1 MNGVGADAHVWRSI
15 GEQLRHP
22 TGLAGRVAGALMRI
36 ANERPNSL
44 AVEALRIEPHDT
56 VLELGFGPGRA
67 IEAIA
72 CQAFAGH
79 VYGVDHSSLMHRQA
93 SRRNWLAIREGRVTL
108 RRASF
113 DCLPFDQAC
122 IDKLLAVNVIYFWD
136 DLVGIAREIR
146 RVLRPGGRAAVYATD
161 SATMSRWRFA
171 RADTHRL
178 YGADSLPQALA
189 SAGFDPRKIFVRKVR
204 ILGSIHGVLTTF
216 ARERMSNEKPLASI
230 DTRGPDQNL

>member
-1 MNGVGADAHVWRSI
+1 MLDPNGLDANYFYGDFLIKRGEIDKAKAVLAHALEAPPDPARPVWDAGPARRSPCPARESQRWTCGVNGVGADAHVWRSI

-146 RVLRPGGRAAVYATD
+146 RVLRPGDVPPCMRPI
-161 SATMSRWRFA
+161 RR
-171 RADTHRL
+171 R
-178 YGADSLPQALA
+178 
-189 SAGFDPRKIFVRKVR
+189 
-204 ILGSIHGVLTTF
+204 
-216 ARERMSNEKPLASI
+216 
-230 DTRGPDQNL
+230 